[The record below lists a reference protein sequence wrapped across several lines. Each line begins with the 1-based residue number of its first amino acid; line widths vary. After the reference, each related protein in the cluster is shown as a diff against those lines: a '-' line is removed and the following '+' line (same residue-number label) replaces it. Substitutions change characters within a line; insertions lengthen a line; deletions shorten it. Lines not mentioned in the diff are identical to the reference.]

1 MKLRSWNRMKLASLE
16 KSLKLIDT
24 LSKNPRGMS
33 LSQLSEALN
42 YPKSTAHHI
51 LSTLLPYE
59 YVSQDPETKKY
70 SLGFKFLSIGRVILD
85 TIDVRRTA
93 HRHLLELHEQCKEAV
108 HLAIL
113 RDGKVIYIDKIDTQ
127 GMVSLATYIGYRT
140 DPHAAAGGKIL
151 ISELSRKQIIDI
163 YQERPLKT
171 YGKNTITSIPRL
183 FEELEKIKKQGYAI
197 DNEEYYEGIRC
208 VAAPIR
214 AGWKIVAAI
223 SITGA
228 IFTMT
233 MERMHNELKA
243 MVMETGERISNELQW

>member
-1 MKLRSWNRMKLASLE
+1 MKLASLE

-24 LSKNPRGMS
+24 LSKNPRFMS

-42 YPKSTAHHI
+42 YPKSTVHHM
-51 LSTLLPYE
+51 LSTLLSHE

-85 TIDVRRTA
+85 NIDVRRTA
-93 HRHLLELHEQCKEAV
+93 RRHLLELHEQCKEAI

-197 DNEEYYEGIRC
+197 DDEEYYEGIRC

-214 AGWKIVAAI
+214 AGWKVVAAV

-233 MERMHNELKA
+233 MERIHNELKA
-243 MVMETGERISNELQW
+243 MVMETTERISNELQW